1 MNYSQAIRPRG
12 LRLPLALVAIGAAA
26 VMLLAGAS
34 SAQAKQQVC
43 PNTFTVLHNDQIGD
57 LKLPAGPY
65 TITVFKPNALGCG
78 KASKLF
84 TKFLQDW
91 DGKLPKPWSYEVVKK
106 GNGNFIKND
115 RGVGFNVKRKSG
127 GGGGGGGKSSLR
139 CNGYFSVLHNDRIGK
154 LRLPAG
160 QYQVT
165 RLTNNSQSCDRITN
179 RLFPKFLQR
188 GDVPKGWAIKRQSAS
203 FVKKRTG
210 RGFRVK
216 LIRKK

>member
-1 MNYSQAIRPRG
+1 MTHLQGIRSRE
-12 LRLPLALVAIGAAA
+12 LRLPLAMITILSAAA
-26 VMLLAGAS
+26 MLLAGAS
-34 SAQAKQQVC
+34 SAQAKSQVC
-43 PNTFTVLHNDQIGD
+43 PNTFTVLHNDQIGN

-65 TITVFKPNALGCG
+65 TITVFKPNALGCA

-91 DGKLPKPWSYEVVKK
+91 DGKLPDPWTYKVNKS
-106 GNGNFIKND
+106 GDGDFIKND
-115 RGVGFNVKRKSG
+115 RGVGFNVKRQG
-127 GGGGGGGKSSLR
+127 GGGGGGGDKGSLR
-139 CNGYFSVLHNDRIGK
+139 CNGYFTVLHNDKIGK

-165 RLTNNSQSCDRITN
+165 RLTKNSQSCDRITN
-179 RLFPKFLQR
+179 RLFPKFLMR

-203 FVKKRTG
+203 FYKKKTG

-216 LIRKK
+216 LIKRK